1 LLDSKY
7 SLQTFNFKRDQEW
20 NLVKSLSWKNMSFFS
35 KNLLLSFTN
44 IIIIGVALIASSYYF
59 QKTILVDQ
67 LHGQVAQITKKWAE
81 DINPV
86 DVQTAISEKSY
97 DGTAQTKLRAYFDE
111 MQKYYPNIAQAYIFG
126 VELGGD
132 NKRLTSLVAMP
143 TNLREAFQSD
153 NVNIGDMYEQPVVVA
168 NALKEMLNTDRPTF
182 TTFYSDDFG
191 TWTTIA
197 YPIKDSNGKIFAYFA
212 VDADASA
219 VPAGLN
225 TLLLNGTIILVAF
238 LLLFLIIQY
247 LVVKNTLSP
256 IRHLI
261 KGIDE
266 VSKGNLDVNIPT
278 GKDDLGLVNE
288 KFNVMVRKINDTIV
302 KVQVTSQEVNQSAKE
317 LYEVSERN
325 SDNADSINHNVTQIA
340 SNIRSQEQATRDS
353 ARAMS
358 EMATVIQ
365 TIASSSAS
373 VADEAYEMERRS
385 QQGNSVVRQVSEQ
398 MNLITES
405 VKNTASAIEVLE
417 SRSQEIG
424 DILNIISGISSQT
437 NLLALNASI
446 EAARVGEEGRGFA
459 VVAGEVRKLAEQSE
473 QATSQVGVLIQEIQA
488 GIRQAVRA
496 MEQGTSEVDTGLTV
510 ADQTGQLFDEILE
523 AAKKVSQQIQ
533 EVSSATEEISAGTEE
548 MTATA
553 EDLSASVSKTAV
565 SSEQISV
572 SVDEQK
578 ASLITLVDSSTRL
591 NDMSEEL
598 QELISH
604 FHVSKQQ

>member
-1 LLDSKY
+1 
-7 SLQTFNFKRDQEW
+7 
-20 NLVKSLSWKNMSFFS
+20 MSFFS

-44 IIIIGVALIASSYYF
+44 IVIIGVALIASSYYF
-59 QKTILVDQ
+59 QKTVLVEQ
-67 LHGQVAQITKKWAE
+67 LHGQVEQITKKWAE
-81 DINPV
+81 DINPAE
-86 DVQTAISEKSY
+86 VQAAIAEGSY
-97 DGTAQTKLRAYFDE
+97 DGATQTKLRAYFDE
-111 MQKYYPNIAQAYIFG
+111 MQQYYPNIAQAYIFG

-143 TNLREAFQSD
+143 TNLREAFQSE

-197 YPIKDSNGKIFAYFA
+197 YPIKDSNGKIFSYFA

-225 TLLLNGTIILVAF
+225 SLLKNGIIILVAF

-261 KGIDE
+261 KGIDD
-266 VSKGNLDVNIPT
+266 VSRGNLNVNIPT

-288 KFNVMVRKINDTIV
+288 KFNTMVRKINDTIV
-302 KVQVTSQEVNQSAKE
+302 KVQITSQEVNQSAKE

-325 SDNADSINHNVTQIA
+325 SENADSINNNVTQIT

-488 GIRQAVRA
+488 GIKQAVRA
-496 MEQGTSEVDTGLTV
+496 MEQGTSEVDTGLSV
-510 ADQTGQLFDEILE
+510 ADQTGQLFEDILE
-523 AAKKVSQQIQ
+523 AAKKVSNQIQ
-533 EVSSATEEISAGTEE
+533 EVSSATEEISASTEE

-553 EDLSASVSKTAV
+553 DDLSSSVSKTAN
-565 SSEQISV
+565 SSEQISS

-591 NDMSEEL
+591 NSMSEEL

-604 FHVSKQQ
+604 FNVSKQ

>member
-1 LLDSKY
+1 M
-7 SLQTFNFKRDQEW
+7 
-20 NLVKSLSWKNMSFFS
+20 KSLSWKNMSFFS

-86 DVQTAISEKSY
+86 DVQTAITEKSY

-225 TLLLNGTIILVAF
+225 SLLLNGTIILVAF

>member
-1 LLDSKY
+1 
-7 SLQTFNFKRDQEW
+7 
-20 NLVKSLSWKNMSFFS
+20 MSFFS

-44 IIIIGVALIASSYYF
+44 IVIIGVALIASSYYF
-59 QKTILVDQ
+59 QKTVLVDQ
-67 LHGQVAQITKKWAE
+67 LHGQVEQITKKWAE
-81 DINPV
+81 DINPAE
-86 DVQTAISEKSY
+86 VQAAITEGSY
-97 DGTAQTKLRAYFDE
+97 DGATQTKLRAYFDE
-111 MQKYYPNIAQAYIFG
+111 MQEYYPNIAQAYIFG

-143 TNLREAFQSD
+143 TNLREAFQSE

-197 YPIKDSNGKIFAYFA
+197 YPIKDSNGKIFSYFA

-225 TLLLNGTIILVAF
+225 SLLKNGIIILVAF

-261 KGIDE
+261 KGIDD
-266 VSKGNLDVNIPT
+266 VSRGNLNVNIPT

-288 KFNVMVRKINDTIV
+288 KFNTMVRKINDTIV
-302 KVQVTSQEVNQSAKE
+302 KVQITSQEVNQSAKE

-325 SDNADSINHNVTQIA
+325 SENADSINNNVTQIT

-488 GIRQAVRA
+488 GIKQAVRA
-496 MEQGTSEVDTGLTV
+496 MEQGTSEVDTGLSV
-510 ADQTGQLFDEILE
+510 ADQTGQLFEDILE
-523 AAKKVSQQIQ
+523 AAKKVSNQIQ

-553 EDLSASVSKTAV
+553 EDLSSSVSKTAN
-565 SSEQISV
+565 SSEQISS

-591 NDMSEEL
+591 NSMSEEL

-604 FHVSKQQ
+604 FNVSKQ

>member
-1 LLDSKY
+1 
-7 SLQTFNFKRDQEW
+7 
-20 NLVKSLSWKNMSFFS
+20 MSFFS

-59 QKTILVDQ
+59 QKTVLVDQ
-67 LHGQVAQITKKWAE
+67 LHGQVAQITKKWAQ
-81 DINPV
+81 DINPA
-86 DVQTAISEKSY
+86 DVQTAITERSY
-97 DGTAQTKLRAYFDE
+97 EGTAQTKLRAYFDE

-197 YPIKDSNGKIFAYFA
+197 YPIKDNNGKIFAYFA
-212 VDADASA
+212 VDADAKA

-225 TLLLNGTIILVAF
+225 SLLLNGIIILVAF

-266 VSKGNLDVNIPT
+266 VSRGNLDVNIQT

-288 KFNVMVRKINDTIV
+288 KFNVMVRRINDTIV
-302 KVQVTSQEVNQSAKE
+302 KVQITSQEVNQSAKE

-325 SDNADSINHNVTQIA
+325 SDNADTINSNVSHIS
-340 SNIRSQEQATRDS
+340 SNIRTQEQATRDS

-385 QQGNSVVRQVSEQ
+385 QQGNTVVRQVSEQ
-398 MNLITES
+398 MNLITQS

-488 GIRQAVRA
+488 GIKQAVQA
-496 MEQGTSEVDTGLTV
+496 MEQGTSEVDTGLSV

-523 AAKKVSQQIQ
+523 AAKKVSHQIQ
-533 EVSSATEEISAGTEE
+533 EVSSATQEISAGTEE

-553 EDLSASVSKTAV
+553 DDLSASVSKTAD
-565 SSEQISV
+565 SSEKISV

-591 NDMSEEL
+591 NDMSQEL

-604 FHVSKQQ
+604 FNVSKQK

>member
-1 LLDSKY
+1 M
-7 SLQTFNFKRDQEW
+7 
-20 NLVKSLSWKNMSFFS
+20 KSLSWKSMSFFS

-44 IIIIGVALIASSYYF
+44 IVIIGVALIASSYYF
-59 QKTILVDQ
+59 QKTVLVEQ
-67 LHGQVAQITKKWAE
+67 LHGQVEQITKKWAE
-81 DINPV
+81 DINPAE
-86 DVQTAISEKSY
+86 VQAAITEGSY
-97 DGTAQTKLRAYFDE
+97 DGATQTKLRAYFDE
-111 MQKYYPNIAQAYIFG
+111 MQQYYPNIAQAYIFG

-143 TNLREAFQSD
+143 TNLREAFQSE

-197 YPIKDSNGKIFAYFA
+197 YPIKDSNGKIFSYFA

-225 TLLLNGTIILVAF
+225 SLLKNGIIILVAF

-261 KGIDE
+261 KGIDD
-266 VSKGNLDVNIPT
+266 VSRGNLNVNIPT

-288 KFNVMVRKINDTIV
+288 KFNTMVRKINDTIV
-302 KVQVTSQEVNQSAKE
+302 KVQITSQEVNQSAKE

-325 SDNADSINHNVTQIA
+325 SENADSINNNVTQIT

-488 GIRQAVRA
+488 GIKQAVRA
-496 MEQGTSEVDTGLTV
+496 MEQGTSEVDTGLSV
-510 ADQTGQLFDEILE
+510 ADQTGQLFEDILE
-523 AAKKVSQQIQ
+523 AAKKYLIRFRKYQ
-533 EVSSATEEISAGTEE
+533 ARR
-548 MTATA
+548 
-553 EDLSASVSKTAV
+553 K
-565 SSEQISV
+565 
-572 SVDEQK
+572 K
-578 ASLITLVDSSTRL
+578 SLRVRR
-591 NDMSEEL
+591 
-598 QELISH
+598 
-604 FHVSKQQ
+604 K

>member
-1 LLDSKY
+1 
-7 SLQTFNFKRDQEW
+7 
-20 NLVKSLSWKNMSFFS
+20 MSFFS

-86 DVQTAISEKSY
+86 DVQTAITEKSY
-97 DGTAQTKLRAYFDE
+97 DGKAQTKLRAYFDE

-182 TTFYSDDFG
+182 TSFYSDDFG

-225 TLLLNGTIILVAF
+225 SLLLNGTIILVAF

-578 ASLITLVDSSTRL
+578 ASSITLVDSSTRL

>member
-1 LLDSKY
+1 
-7 SLQTFNFKRDQEW
+7 
-20 NLVKSLSWKNMSFFS
+20 MSFFS

-59 QKTILVDQ
+59 QKTVLVDQ
-67 LHGQVAQITKKWAE
+67 LHGQVEQITKKWAE
-81 DINPV
+81 DINPAE
-86 DVQTAISEKSY
+86 VQAAIAEGSY
-97 DGTAQTKLRAYFDE
+97 DGATQTKLRAYFDE
-111 MQKYYPNIAQAYIFG
+111 MQEYYPNIAQAYIFG

-132 NKRLTSLVAMP
+132 NKRQTSLVAMP
-143 TNLREAFQSD
+143 TNLREAFQSE

-197 YPIKDSNGKIFAYFA
+197 YPIKDSNGKIFSYFA
-212 VDADASA
+212 IDADASA

-225 TLLLNGTIILVAF
+225 SLLKNGIIILVAF

-261 KGIDE
+261 KGIDD
-266 VSKGNLDVNIPT
+266 VSRGNLNVNIPT

-288 KFNVMVRKINDTIV
+288 KFNTMVRKINDTIV
-302 KVQVTSQEVNQSAKE
+302 KVQITSQEVNQSAKE

-325 SDNADSINHNVTQIA
+325 SENADSINNNVTQIT

-488 GIRQAVRA
+488 GIKQAVRA
-496 MEQGTSEVDTGLTV
+496 MEQGTSEVDTGLSV
-510 ADQTGQLFDEILE
+510 ADQTGQLFEDILE
-523 AAKKVSQQIQ
+523 AAKKVSNQIQ

-553 EDLSASVSKTAV
+553 DDLSSSVSKTAN
-565 SSEQISV
+565 SSEQISS

-591 NDMSEEL
+591 NSMSEEL

-604 FHVSKQQ
+604 FNVSKQ

>member
-1 LLDSKY
+1 M
-7 SLQTFNFKRDQEW
+7 
-20 NLVKSLSWKNMSFFS
+20 KSLSWKNMSFFS

-86 DVQTAISEKSY
+86 DVQTAITEKSY

-225 TLLLNGTIILVAF
+225 SLLLNGTIILVAF

-565 SSEQISV
+565 SSEQISI

>member
-1 LLDSKY
+1 M
-7 SLQTFNFKRDQEW
+7 
-20 NLVKSLSWKNMSFFS
+20 KSLSWKNMSFFS

-86 DVQTAISEKSY
+86 DVQTAITEKSY

-225 TLLLNGTIILVAF
+225 SLLLNGTIILVAF

-302 KVQVTSQEVNQSAKE
+302 KVQMTSQEVNQSAKE

-578 ASLITLVDSSTRL
+578 ASSITLVDSSTRL

>member
-1 LLDSKY
+1 
-7 SLQTFNFKRDQEW
+7 
-20 NLVKSLSWKNMSFFS
+20 MSFFS

-44 IIIIGVALIASSYYF
+44 IVIIGVALIASSYYF
-59 QKTILVDQ
+59 QKTVLVDQ
-67 LHGQVAQITKKWAE
+67 LHGQVEQITKKWAE
-81 DINPV
+81 DINPAE
-86 DVQTAISEKSY
+86 VQAAIAEGSY
-97 DGTAQTKLRAYFDE
+97 DGAAQTKLRAYFDE
-111 MQKYYPNIAQAYIFG
+111 MQEYYPNIAQAYIFG

-143 TNLREAFQSD
+143 TNLREAFQSE

-197 YPIKDSNGKIFAYFA
+197 YPIKDSNGKIFSYFA

-225 TLLLNGTIILVAF
+225 SLLKNGIIILVAF

-261 KGIDE
+261 KGIDD
-266 VSKGNLDVNIPT
+266 VSRGNLNVNIPT

-288 KFNVMVRKINDTIV
+288 KFNTMVRKINDTIV
-302 KVQVTSQEVNQSAKE
+302 KVQITSQEVNQSAKE

-325 SDNADSINHNVTQIA
+325 SENADSINNNVTQIT

-488 GIRQAVRA
+488 GIKQAVRA
-496 MEQGTSEVDTGLTV
+496 MEQGTSEVDTGLSV
-510 ADQTGQLFDEILE
+510 ADQTGQLFEDILE
-523 AAKKVSQQIQ
+523 AAKKVSNQIQ

-553 EDLSASVSKTAV
+553 DDLSSSVSKTAN
-565 SSEQISV
+565 SSEQISS

-591 NDMSEEL
+591 NSMSEEL

-604 FHVSKQQ
+604 FNVSKQ

>member
-1 LLDSKY
+1 M
-7 SLQTFNFKRDQEW
+7 
-20 NLVKSLSWKNMSFFS
+20 KSLSWKSMSFFS

-44 IIIIGVALIASSYYF
+44 IVIIGVALIASSYYF
-59 QKTILVDQ
+59 QKTVLVEQ
-67 LHGQVAQITKKWAE
+67 LHGQVEQITKKWAE
-81 DINPV
+81 DINPAE
-86 DVQTAISEKSY
+86 VQAAIAEGSY
-97 DGTAQTKLRAYFDE
+97 DGATQTKLRAYFDE
-111 MQKYYPNIAQAYIFG
+111 MQEYYPNIAQAYIFG

-143 TNLREAFQSD
+143 TNLREAFQSE

-197 YPIKDSNGKIFAYFA
+197 YPIKDSNGKIFSYFA

-225 TLLLNGTIILVAF
+225 SLLKNGIIILVAF

-261 KGIDE
+261 KGIDD
-266 VSKGNLDVNIPT
+266 VSRGNLNVNIPT

-288 KFNVMVRKINDTIV
+288 KFNTMVRKINDTIV
-302 KVQVTSQEVNQSAKE
+302 KVQITSQEVNQSAKE

-325 SDNADSINHNVTQIA
+325 SENADSINNNVTQIT

-488 GIRQAVRA
+488 GIKQAVRA
-496 MEQGTSEVDTGLTV
+496 MEQGTSEVDTGLSV
-510 ADQTGQLFDEILE
+510 ADQTGQLFEDILE
-523 AAKKVSQQIQ
+523 AAKKVSNQIQ

-553 EDLSASVSKTAV
+553 DDLSSSVSKTAD
-565 SSEQISV
+565 SSEQISS

-591 NDMSEEL
+591 NSMSEEL

-604 FHVSKQQ
+604 FNVSKQ

>member
-1 LLDSKY
+1 
-7 SLQTFNFKRDQEW
+7 
-20 NLVKSLSWKNMSFFS
+20 VKSLSWKSMSFFS

-59 QKTILVDQ
+59 QKTVLVDQ
-67 LHGQVAQITKKWAE
+67 LHGQVEQITKKWAE
-81 DINPV
+81 DINPAE
-86 DVQTAISEKSY
+86 VQAAITEGSY
-97 DGTAQTKLRAYFDE
+97 DGATQTKLRAYFDE
-111 MQKYYPNIAQAYIFG
+111 MQEYYPNIAQAYIFG

-143 TNLREAFQSD
+143 TNLREAFQSE

-197 YPIKDSNGKIFAYFA
+197 YPIKDSNGKIFSYFA
-212 VDADASA
+212 IDADASA

-225 TLLLNGTIILVAF
+225 SLLKNGIIILVAF

-261 KGIDE
+261 KGIDD
-266 VSKGNLDVNIPT
+266 VSRGNLNVNIPT

-288 KFNVMVRKINDTIV
+288 KFNTMVRKINDTIV
-302 KVQVTSQEVNQSAKE
+302 KVQITSQEVNQSAKE

-325 SDNADSINHNVTQIA
+325 SENADSINNNVTQIT

-488 GIRQAVRA
+488 GIKQAVRA
-496 MEQGTSEVDTGLTV
+496 MEQGTSEVDTGLSV
-510 ADQTGQLFDEILE
+510 ADQTGQLFEDILE
-523 AAKKVSQQIQ
+523 AAKKVSNQIQ

-553 EDLSASVSKTAV
+553 EDLSSSVSKTAN
-565 SSEQISV
+565 SSEQISS

-591 NDMSEEL
+591 NSMSEEL

-604 FHVSKQQ
+604 FNVSKQ

>member
-1 LLDSKY
+1 
-7 SLQTFNFKRDQEW
+7 
-20 NLVKSLSWKNMSFFS
+20 MSFFS

-59 QKTILVDQ
+59 QKTVLVDQ
-67 LHGQVAQITKKWAE
+67 LHGQVEQITKKWAE
-81 DINPV
+81 DINPAE
-86 DVQTAISEKSY
+86 VQAAIEEGSY
-97 DGTAQTKLRAYFDE
+97 DGATQTKLRAYFDE
-111 MQKYYPNIAQAYIFG
+111 MQEYYPNIAQAYIFG

-132 NKRLTSLVAMP
+132 NKRQTSLVAMP
-143 TNLREAFQSD
+143 TNLREAFQSE

-197 YPIKDSNGKIFAYFA
+197 YPIKDSNGKIFSYFA
-212 VDADASA
+212 IDADASA

-225 TLLLNGTIILVAF
+225 SLLKNGIIILVAF

-261 KGIDE
+261 KGIDD
-266 VSKGNLDVNIPT
+266 VSRGNLNVNIPT

-288 KFNVMVRKINDTIV
+288 KFNTMVRKINDTIV
-302 KVQVTSQEVNQSAKE
+302 KVQITSQEVNQSAKE

-325 SDNADSINHNVTQIA
+325 SENADSINNNVTQIT

-488 GIRQAVRA
+488 GIKQAVRA
-496 MEQGTSEVDTGLTV
+496 MEQGTSEVDTGLSV
-510 ADQTGQLFDEILE
+510 ADQTGQLFEDILE
-523 AAKKVSQQIQ
+523 AAKKVSNQIQ

-553 EDLSASVSKTAV
+553 DDLSSSVSKTAN
-565 SSEQISV
+565 SSEQISS

-591 NDMSEEL
+591 NTMSEEL

-604 FHVSKQQ
+604 FNVSKQ

>member
-1 LLDSKY
+1 M
-7 SLQTFNFKRDQEW
+7 
-20 NLVKSLSWKNMSFFS
+20 KSLSWKNMSFFS

-86 DVQTAISEKSY
+86 DVQTAITEKSY

-565 SSEQISV
+565 SSEQISI

>member
-1 LLDSKY
+1 M
-7 SLQTFNFKRDQEW
+7 
-20 NLVKSLSWKNMSFFS
+20 KSLSWKSMSFFS

-67 LHGQVAQITKKWAE
+67 LHGQVEQITKKWAE
-81 DINPV
+81 DINPAE
-86 DVQTAISEKSY
+86 VQAAIAEGSY
-97 DGTAQTKLRAYFDE
+97 DGATQTKLRAYFDE
-111 MQKYYPNIAQAYIFG
+111 MQEYYPNIAQAYIFG

-143 TNLREAFQSD
+143 TNLREAFQSE

-197 YPIKDSNGKIFAYFA
+197 YPIKDSNGKIFSYFA
-212 VDADASA
+212 IDADASA

-225 TLLLNGTIILVAF
+225 SLLKNGIIILVAF

-261 KGIDE
+261 KGIDD
-266 VSKGNLDVNIPT
+266 VSRGNLNVNIPT

-288 KFNVMVRKINDTIV
+288 KFNTMVRKINDTIV
-302 KVQVTSQEVNQSAKE
+302 KVQITSQEVNQSAKE

-325 SDNADSINHNVTQIA
+325 SENADSINNNVTQIT

-488 GIRQAVRA
+488 GIKQAVRA
-496 MEQGTSEVDTGLTV
+496 MEQGTSEVDTGLSV
-510 ADQTGQLFDEILE
+510 ADQTGQLFEDILE
-523 AAKKVSQQIQ
+523 AAKKVSNQIQ

-553 EDLSASVSKTAV
+553 DDLSSSVSKTAN
-565 SSEQISV
+565 SSEQISS

-591 NDMSEEL
+591 NSMSEEL

-604 FHVSKQQ
+604 FNVSKQ

>member
-1 LLDSKY
+1 
-7 SLQTFNFKRDQEW
+7 
-20 NLVKSLSWKNMSFFS
+20 MSFFS

-59 QKTILVDQ
+59 QKTVLVDQ
-67 LHGQVAQITKKWAE
+67 LHGQVEQITKKWAE
-81 DINPV
+81 DINPAE
-86 DVQTAISEKSY
+86 VQAAIAEGSY
-97 DGTAQTKLRAYFDE
+97 DGATQTKLRAYFDE
-111 MQKYYPNIAQAYIFG
+111 MQEYYPNIAQAYIFG

-143 TNLREAFQSD
+143 TNLREAFQSE

-197 YPIKDSNGKIFAYFA
+197 YPIKDSNGKIFSYFA
-212 VDADASA
+212 IDADASA

-225 TLLLNGTIILVAF
+225 SLLKNGIIILVAF

-261 KGIDE
+261 KGIDD
-266 VSKGNLDVNIPT
+266 VSRGNLNVNIPT

-288 KFNVMVRKINDTIV
+288 KFNSMVRKINDTIV
-302 KVQVTSQEVNQSAKE
+302 KVQITSQEVNQSAKE

-325 SDNADSINHNVTQIA
+325 SENADSINNNVTQIT

-488 GIRQAVRA
+488 GIKQAVRA
-496 MEQGTSEVDTGLTV
+496 MEQGTSEVDTGLSV
-510 ADQTGQLFDEILE
+510 ADQTGQLFEDILE
-523 AAKKVSQQIQ
+523 AAKKVSNQIQ

-553 EDLSASVSKTAV
+553 DDLSSSVSKTAN
-565 SSEQISV
+565 SSEQISS

-591 NDMSEEL
+591 NSMSEEL

-604 FHVSKQQ
+604 FNVSKQ

>member
-1 LLDSKY
+1 M
-7 SLQTFNFKRDQEW
+7 
-20 NLVKSLSWKNMSFFS
+20 KSFSWKNMSFFS

-59 QKTILVDQ
+59 QKTVLVDQ
-67 LHGQVAQITKKWAE
+67 LHGQVSQITKKWAQ
-81 DINPV
+81 DINPA
-86 DVQTAISEKSY
+86 DVQSAVTERSY
-97 DGTAQTKLRAYFDE
+97 DGPAQTKLRAYFDE

-132 NKRLTSLVAMP
+132 KKQETSLVAMP

-168 NALKEMLNTDRPTF
+168 TAIKEMLSTDRPTF

-219 VPAGLN
+219 VPAGLKS
-225 TLLLNGTIILVAF
+225 LLLNGIIILVAF

-266 VSKGNLDVNIPT
+266 VSKGNLDVSIPT
-278 GKDDLGLVNE
+278 GKDDLGIVNE
-288 KFNVMVRKINDTIV
+288 KFNTMVRRINDTIV
-302 KVQVTSQEVNQSAKE
+302 KVKLTSQEVNQSAKE

-325 SDNADSINHNVTQIA
+325 SENAESINNNISQI
-340 SNIRSQEQATRDS
+340 SSIIRSQEQATRDS

-358 EMATVIQ
+358 EMATVIH

-385 QQGNSVVRQVSEQ
+385 QHGNSVVRQVSEQ

-405 VKNTASAIEVLE
+405 VKNTASAIELLE
-417 SRSQEIG
+417 NRSQEIG

-488 GIRQAVRA
+488 GIKQAVSA
-496 MEQGTSEVDTGLTV
+496 MEQGTSEVDTGLSV
-510 ADQTGQLFDEILE
+510 ANQTGQLFDEILE
-523 AAKKVSQQIQ
+523 AAKKVSHQIQ
-533 EVSSATEEISAGTEE
+533 EVSSATQEISAGTEE

-553 EDLSASVSKTAV
+553 EDLSGSVSKTAD

-578 ASLITLVDSSTRL
+578 ASLVTLVDSSTRL

-598 QELISH
+598 QELISN
-604 FHVSKQQ
+604 FKVSKQ